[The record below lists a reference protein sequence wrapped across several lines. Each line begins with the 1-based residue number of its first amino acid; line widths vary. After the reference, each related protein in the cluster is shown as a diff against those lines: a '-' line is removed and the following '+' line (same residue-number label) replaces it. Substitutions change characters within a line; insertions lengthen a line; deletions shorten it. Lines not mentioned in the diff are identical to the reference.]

1 MNTEMKENT
10 AAHGSSTHG
19 LAIISLVLSILGLMP
34 VLPVVGSIGGIVTGI
49 IARKEIRTRPD
60 LHTGEGFA
68 RAGVILGWIGLA
80 IGALAICGLLLF
92 LFPISGGVIQQGPV
106 IIETVI
112 PVVP

>member
-1 MNTEMKENT
+1 MNNDMNQQPATY
-10 AAHGSSTHG
+10 SPSTHG
-19 LAIISLVLSILGLMP
+19 LAITSLVLSILGLMP

-68 RAGVILGWIGLA
+68 KAGVILGWIGLA
-80 IGALAICGLLLF
+80 IGALAICALLLF
-92 LFPISGGVIQQGPV
+92 MFPIRGTGVEYGPAM
-106 IIETVI
+106 IETIV

>member
-1 MNTEMKENT
+1 MNPEMKEQT
-10 AAHGSSTHG
+10 ALYRPSTHA

-60 LHTGEGFA
+60 LHTGEGYA

-80 IGALAICGLLLF
+80 LVVLVICGFLLF
-92 LFPISGGVIQQGPV
+92 LFPMGWNSYPTGSSHC
-106 IIETVI
+106 
-112 PVVP
+112 